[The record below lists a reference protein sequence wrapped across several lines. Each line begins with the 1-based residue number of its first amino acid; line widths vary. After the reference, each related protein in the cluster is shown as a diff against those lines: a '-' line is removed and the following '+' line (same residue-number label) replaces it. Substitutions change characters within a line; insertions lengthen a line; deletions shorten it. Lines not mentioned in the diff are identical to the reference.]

1 VRKTTRNNNGVLV
14 LLFEHALLCVQAIF
28 CKTDASVIIF
38 VYFLGSSKQFSVPEN
53 SARNRSDS
61 LAASF
66 YVSSTMTRQN
76 AQPQCAQ

>member
-1 VRKTTRNNNGVLV
+1 M
-14 LLFEHALLCVQAIF
+14 QAF
-28 CKTDASVIIF
+28 FACKRIHFLPDVAVIIF